1 MPFCKEKNSRLE
13 RKAQGNKAMD
23 KLNKRIQ
30 VLYKSSLHDCE
41 LEHKTGI
48 IAI

>member
-30 VLYKSSLHDCE
+30 VYIISSCMIVNWSIKQVL
-41 LEHKTGI
+41 
-48 IAI
+48 